1 MHPSWISIC
10 PRFHQHESSPI
21 CLQLLACFQMP
32 WRSKLPLLRLFV
44 LLTSVERCKV
54 LSESCQSRLAVQN
67 DRVKSQMVRPT
78 EILDRII
85 FIGPPTHQIYRI
97 YQSIAKQ
104 CDTTLFH
111 LVSSRFI
118 PFPHPDCPAKYNAK
132 LPCHGRFDACS
143 HLLDGLC
150 QNMPK
155 HSKHPK
161 HPKPWFWLVNKEN
174 LSVLSSTLW

>member
-54 LSESCQSRLAVQN
+54 RSESCQSRLAVQN

-85 FIGPPTHQIYRI
+85 FIGPPTHQIYRV

-104 CDTTLFH
+104 CNTCTIHALPPRVLPFHSVSFRFLIQTVLQNTTPSYRAMAALM
-111 LVSSRFI
+111 LARTSWMASV
-118 PFPHPDCPAKYNAK
+118 
-132 LPCHGRFDACS
+132 
-143 HLLDGLC
+143 
-150 QNMPK
+150 PK
-155 HSKHPK
+155 HAKTSKTSK
-161 HPKPWFWLVNKEN
+161 TMILVG
-174 LSVLSSTLW
+174 

>member
-104 CDTTLFH
+104 CNTTLFH

-118 PFPHPDCPAKYNAK
+118 PFHSVSSSRLSCKIQRQVTVPWPLWC
-132 LPCHGRFDACS
+132 
-143 HLLDGLC
+143 LLAPLGWPV
-150 QNMPK
+150 PK
-155 HSKHPK
+155 HAKTFKTSKTSK
-161 HPKPWFWLVNKEN
+161 TMILVG
-174 LSVLSSTLW
+174 